1 MKKTLGLSFAAISL
15 VIAGLFGFAAATVS
29 AEGETPS
36 TAPYIGISP
45 YKTNLELEPGKTYT
59 GKFRVS
65 NVGESAFEY
74 EVSVAPY
81 QVTDDNYTA
90 DFITMTNY
98 TRIVD
103 WVSFDEK
110 DLTGRLEPHTASD
123 YITYTITVPTD
134 IPTGSQFAVIKATAL
149 NDPSDTSGFSIQNK
163 VSAGMILYANMKG
176 VETRATAKIIDNKIP
191 GFLSAG
197 PLNATSLIEN
207 TGNIYGEAKYSLRV
221 TSIFS
226 DDPIYTT
233 EDDDEEANTSTILPE
248 TKRFRTQT
256 WQDVPMVGIF
266 KVKQTVKIFDEY
278 SEKEVIVIVCPFWLI
293 ITVIVAIVALVV
305 WLRTRSKAR
314 TKAII

>member
-1 MKKTLGLSFAAISL
+1 MKKTLGTFAAILLIIS
-15 VIAGLFGFAAATVS
+15 GLFGFTAPTAS
-29 AEGETPS
+29 AEGETKS
-36 TAPYIGISP
+36 SAPYIGISP
-45 YKTNLELEPGKTYT
+45 YKANLELEPGNTYT

-65 NVGESAFEY
+65 NVGEGPFEY

-103 WVSFDEK
+103 WVSFNEG
-110 DLTGRLEPHTASD
+110 DLRGRLEPHTASD
-123 YITYTITVPTD
+123 YITYTITVPED
-134 IPTGSQFAVIKATAL
+134 IPAGSQFAVIKATAV
-149 NDPSDTSGFSIQNK
+149 NNPDDVTGFSIQNK

-176 VETRATAKIIDNKIP
+176 VETRATAKIIENKIP

-207 TGNIYGEAKYSLRV
+207 TGNIYAEAKYTLRV

-226 DDPIYTT
+226 NDPIYTN
-233 EDDDEEANTSTILPE
+233 EEDEEANISTILPE

-256 WQDVPMVGIF
+256 WQEVPMIGIF
-266 KVKQTVKIFDEY
+266 KVKQTVQIFDEY
-278 SEKEVIVIVCPFWLI
+278 SEVEQIVIVCPFWLI
-293 ITVIVAIVALVV
+293 VVVIIAIVAAIV
-305 WLRTRSKAR
+305 WLKSRSKAR